1 MIIIV
6 PVGELGHDYWRID
19 VSGVLE
25 GKAAVITGGAGGI
38 GRATVL
44 EMVRQGA
51 RGVLIGDVTDERAA
65 ETIEL
70 AKEVNPDVVV
80 DYRRTDLRQSAEIDH
95 LMARG
100 GELFGGSFDI
110 LICNAGLQEKHLTES
125 GAVDVLPEDVWDA
138 IHDVNLKSIWLSNK
152 AAVPYLREGNRPAI
166 ANASSGAAHTA
177 YPDCGAYCAS
187 KAGVLG
193 FTRAAATDLAKY
205 GIRVNTY
212 SPGTTD
218 TPMMQGYYEMAEDKS
233 AIQKV
238 LAGAHLVD
246 ADAPR
251 LGRPEEIAAV
261 VVFLVSDAASFVT
274 GSNYDVDGGN
284 MAWRGTRA

>member
-1 MIIIV
+1 MD
-6 PVGELGHDYWRID
+6 GTLK
-19 VSGVLE
+19 

-38 GRATVL
+38 GRATVI
-44 EMVRQGA
+44 EMIRQGA
-51 RGVLIGDVTDERAA
+51 RGVLIGDITDERAA

-70 AKEVNPDVVV
+70 AKQVNPDAIVE
-80 DYRRTDLRQSAEIDH
+80 YRNTDLRKSAEIEA
-95 LMARG
+95 LMAQA

-110 LICNAGLQEKHLTES
+110 LVCNAGMQEKHLTES

-138 IHDVNLKSIWLSNK
+138 IHDVNLKSIWLCNK
-152 AAVPYLREGNRPAI
+152 AAVPYLKEGSGPAI

-218 TPMMQGYYEMAEDKS
+218 TPMMQGYYEMAEDKA

-246 ADAPR
+246 ADEPR

-261 VVFLVSDAASFVT
+261 VVFLVSDQASFVT
-274 GSNYDVDGGN
+274 GSNYDADGGN
-284 MAWRGTRA
+284 TAWRGTRG